1 MTSAAPQMAG
11 PLLRLRNV
19 TKRFGGVVANDGISL
34 DVFPGE
40 IVGII
45 GPNGAGKS
53 TLFDVITGYS
63 PPSAGEILFRGNSI
77 DRLAPNRINRL
88 GIARTFQKLRPF
100 PDMTALEN
108 VIVAALPRSAS
119 MAEAEEAAREALA
132 FVGLEER
139 LHVRGSGLST
149 GQRKRLE
156 LARAAATRP
165 ALLLLDEV
173 TGGVDQRSIPGLLD
187 LVRRL
192 RAGGATLMVI
202 EHNMRVIMALADRI
216 LALHLGRVIA
226 TGSPPEVAA
235 DPLLREA
242 YFGKRHVGH

>member
-1 MTSAAPQMAG
+1 MAG

-119 MAEAEEAAREALA
+119 MAEAEDAAREALA

-242 YFGKRHVGH
+242 YFGKRHAGH

>member
-1 MTSAAPQMAG
+1 MAG

-242 YFGKRHVGH
+242 YFGKRHAGH

>member
-1 MTSAAPQMAG
+1 MAG

-119 MAEAEEAAREALA
+119 MAEAEDAAREALA

>member
-1 MTSAAPQMAG
+1 MAG

-19 TKRFGGVVANDGISL
+19 TKRFGGVIANDGISL

-242 YFGKRHVGH
+242 YFGKRHAGH

>member
-1 MTSAAPQMAG
+1 MAG

-19 TKRFGGVVANDGISL
+19 TKRFGGVIANDGISL

-108 VIVAALPRSAS
+108 VIVTALPRSAS

-242 YFGKRHVGH
+242 YFGKRHAGH

>member
-1 MTSAAPQMAG
+1 
-11 PLLRLRNV
+11 
-19 TKRFGGVVANDGISL
+19 
-34 DVFPGE
+34 
-40 IVGII
+40 
-45 GPNGAGKS
+45 
-53 TLFDVITGYS
+53 
-63 PPSAGEILFRGNSI
+63 
-77 DRLAPNRINRL
+77 
-88 GIARTFQKLRPF
+88 
-100 PDMTALEN
+100 MTALEN

-119 MAEAEEAAREALA
+119 MGEAEEAAREALA

-139 LHVRGSGLST
+139 LHIRGSGLST

-156 LARAAATRP
+156 LARAMATRP

>member
-1 MTSAAPQMAG
+1 MAG

-63 PPSAGEILFRGNSI
+63 PPSTGEILFRGNSI

-119 MAEAEEAAREALA
+119 MAEAEDAAREALA

-156 LARAAATRP
+156 LARAMATRP

-226 TGSPPEVAA
+226 TGSPAEVAA

>member
-1 MTSAAPQMAG
+1 MAG